1 MGIINSCTERNA
13 YFDNQTKKQ
22 LRVKMLYE
30 YLQKEPAPSKP
41 REPPYNQQLDNY
53 VESELE
59 SVEEHQPFPPEESIV
74 KKSSSEDSISSKE
87 FGGVFLNSFQS
98 QEPQKRERI
107 FSVYQE
113 RTKSPIISY
122 QSPEFEKG
130 VQEPSQLNSRFLE
143 PEFPFEE
150 SQSSFEAMVIEASPQ
165 KGESQSS
172 FEAMAIEASPQ
183 KKESRSSFREMVFE
197 VSPQKKESFEAMVF
211 EASPQKTQKPLPNT
225 ELEAVVSS
233 SESGNSNSFNAAN
246 VFSEYRLH
254 YLRNKASPL
263 TKEMYRLNL
272 EGKLT
277 DELEV
282 RLSSSPGK

>member
-1 MGIINSCTERNA
+1 
-13 YFDNQTKKQ
+13 
-22 LRVKMLYE
+22 MLYE

-41 REPPYNQQLDNY
+41 REPSYNQQLDNY

-59 SVEEHQPFPPEESIV
+59 SVEEYQPFPPEESIV

-150 SQSSFEAMVIEASPQ
+150 SQSSFEAMV
-165 KGESQSS
+165 
-172 FEAMAIEASPQ
+172 FEA
-183 KKESRSSFREMVFE
+183 
-197 VSPQKKESFEAMVF
+197 SPQKKESFEAMVF
-211 EASPQKTQKPLPNT
+211 EASPEKTQKPLPNT
-225 ELEAVVSS
+225 ELEAVASS

>member
-1 MGIINSCTERNA
+1 
-13 YFDNQTKKQ
+13 
-22 LRVKMLYE
+22 MLYE

-41 REPPYNQQLDNY
+41 REPSYNQQLDNY

-59 SVEEHQPFPPEESIV
+59 SVEEYQPFPPEESIV

-150 SQSSFEAMVIEASPQ
+150 SQSSFEASPQ

-172 FEAMAIEASPQ
+172 FEAM
-183 KKESRSSFREMVFE
+183 VFE
-197 VSPQKKESFEAMVF
+197 ASPQKKESFEAMVF
-211 EASPQKTQKPLPNT
+211 EASPEKTQKPLPNT
-225 ELEAVVSS
+225 ELEAVASS

>member
-30 YLQKEPAPSKP
+30 YLQKEPAPRKP
-41 REPPYNQQLDNY
+41 REPSYNQQLDNY

-59 SVEEHQPFPPEESIV
+59 FVEDYQPFPPEESIV
-74 KKSSSEDSISSKE
+74 KKSSSKDSISSKE

-113 RTKSPIISY
+113 RPKSPIISY

-130 VQEPSQLNSRFLE
+130 VQEPSQLNSGLLE

-150 SQSSFEAMVIEASPQ
+150 SQSSFEAMV
-165 KGESQSS
+165 
-172 FEAMAIEASPQ
+172 FEASPQ
-183 KKESRSSFREMVFE
+183 KKESQSSFEASTQKKESQSSFGAMVFQA
-197 VSPQKKESFEAMVF
+197 SPQKKESFQAMVF
-211 EASPQKTQKPLPNT
+211 EDSPQKIQKALPNT
-225 ELEAVVSS
+225 EFEAVVSS

-277 DELEV
+277 DDLEV